1 MKRIASGALVLAFII
16 VFSSQASAWF
26 WDKDSAE
33 KAVAEKDSAAVA
45 VSKPAAA
52 VAKTEVKTDKTKKET
67 VKPKSETDK
76 AKTDADKAK
85 RALIDQKRKEMNNT
99 EWTIELS
106 KLTGKGKKETDAVTF
121 KANQVSISGYGKRG
135 FQATNYSLSIQGDG
149 TFVWE
154 TMQSSEKSGLAF
166 WRGEI
171 SADMQTMRG
180 VLSHQISDK
189 NKEEYS
195 FVSTA
200 LKNIPAE

>member
-1 MKRIASGALVLAFII
+1 MKRITLGLLVLAFILA
-16 VFSSQASAWF
+16 FSSQSFAWF

-33 KAVAEKDSAAVA
+33 KTVVEKDSAAA
-45 VSKPAAA
+45 VSKPAAP
-52 VAKTEVKTDKTKKET
+52 VAKTEVKAEKAKKETDKTKIEA
-67 VKPKSETDK
+67 DK
-76 AKTDADKAK
+76 ARIESDKAK

-121 KANQVSISGYGKRG
+121 KTNQVSISGYGKRG

-171 SADMQTMRG
+171 SADMQSMRG

-200 LKNIPAE
+200 KAIVPVE